1 MMFTDRF
8 AYTARSVADR
18 EPGMVR
24 WTMTIAPAVDSPIQ
38 SRDLATFSVRFSNQG
53 TEARNQDMTLEIV
66 RKLAAEIVGDIVST
80 AVTST
85 R

>member
-1 MMFTDRF
+1 MMLTDRF

-18 EPGMVR
+18 EPGMIR
-24 WTMTIAPAVDSPIQ
+24 WTMTIAPALHSPAQ
-38 SRDLATFSVRFSNQG
+38 SRDLATFSVRFPSQG
-53 TEARNQDMTLEIV
+53 TEARNQDLALEIV

-80 AVTST
+80 AVTSA